1 MPKRTKFG
9 SILIKLFLEQSS
21 SAVIADKLRSTS
33 GIQTLQIKATEEPG
47 DTGKLGTCNRIAPCL
62 RRGKLKLFPEVSS
75 VALYHWFGFPGEV
88 GDVLQVTGGDL

>member
-1 MPKRTKFG
+1 MLLLLTSCVQLQEYKRCK
-9 SILIKLFLEQSS
+9 SE
-21 SAVIADKLRSTS
+21 
-33 GIQTLQIKATEEPG
+33 ATEEPG